1 MTQTANHQTPSP
13 SWLTVTFFS
22 LLFSVISGVVVAAVG
37 YGKQEAANGTLVQ
50 RVADYKEANDRLVA
64 NSEKWSKAYDVRGEL
79 LTSAQS
85 RVAEL
90 ENDRC
95 TPLKRDIDAIRN
107 DINYLENNN
116 HSAQQ
121 IERNIRQMSDYQQS
135 LRACYAA
142 SSSPIH
148 TP

>member
-1 MTQTANHQTPSP
+1 MTQTAPPQPPAP

-22 LLFSVISGVVVAAVG
+22 LLFSVISGLVVAAVS

-50 RVADYKEANDRLVA
+50 RIADYKEANDQLVS
-64 NSEKWSKAYDVRGEL
+64 NIEKWSKAYDTRGEL

-95 TPLKRDIDAIRN
+95 KPLKRDIDSIRN
-107 DINYLENNN
+107 DINFLENNN
-116 HSAQQ
+116 HSAQE
-121 IERNIRQMSDYQQS
+121 IERTIRMMNDYQQS
-135 LRACYAA
+135 LRACYG
-142 SSSPIH
+142 STGHS
-148 TP
+148 

>member
-1 MTQTANHQTPSP
+1 MTQTAQTQTPAP

-22 LLFSVISGVVVAAVG
+22 LLFSVISGIAVASVS
-37 YGKQEAANGTLVQ
+37 YGKQEAANGALVQ

-64 NSEKWSKAYDVRGEL
+64 NIEKWSKAYDARGEL

-95 TPLKRDIDAIRN
+95 KPLKRDIDAIRN

-116 HSAQQ
+116 QPAQQ
-121 IERNIRQMSDYQQS
+121 IERNIRQMNDYQQS
-135 LRACYAA
+135 LRACYG
-142 SSSPIH
+142 S
-148 TP
+148 TGRR

>member
-1 MTQTANHQTPSP
+1 MTQTASLQTPSP

-50 RVADYKEANDRLVA
+50 RVADYKEANDQLAA
-64 NSEKWSKAYDVRGEL
+64 NIEKWRKAYDAQGAL
-79 LTSAQS
+79 LTATRS

-95 TPLKRDIDAIRN
+95 KPLKRDIDSIRN
-107 DINYLENNN
+107 DINFLENNN
-116 HSAQQ
+116 HSAQE
-121 IERNIRQMSDYQQS
+121 IERTIRLMNDYQQS
-135 LRACYAA
+135 LRVCYG
-142 SSSPIH
+142 S
-148 TP
+148 TGQR